1 MGTLFGQ
8 VQGAKKCQKLES
20 LRVMCEGGFVDV
32 CPLATLITFDHL
44 KDLHLEGCEAID
56 DLLDHP
62 SSLSLDLHTF
72 SIYRT
77 YTHHLDLKRFFQTLR
92 SPKQLVIDTWG
103 DDCRDWATLLPFA
116 ANLESL
122 AIASDDS
129 ISCAFEIGAKQPNF
143 MTFCATASRLEKLDL
158 GGVTVRL

>member
-44 KDLHLEGCEAID
+44 KDLLLEGCEAID

-129 ISCAFEIGAKQPNF
+129 VSCAFDIGAKQPNF